1 MTSQSKDVEE
11 TQMKEL
17 KRWQQ
22 RQKWRQWMK
31 MEEEQVQRRLELGPE
46 FLILESL
53 IQILSSLALEV
64 LVVSSFTP
72 KTLGC

>member
-1 MTSQSKDVEE
+1 MPSDIQGLHHTAYRCKDVEE

-22 RQKWRQWMK
+22 RQKWRQWTK

-46 FLILESL
+46 FLILES
-53 IQILSSLALEV
+53 
-64 LVVSSFTP
+64 
-72 KTLGC
+72 